1 MCVGPATRPVG
12 VGVGGGLE
20 WAGWGRRGAVRGG
33 EGADGAEGK
42 AGRSAAG
49 GAGVGWWVGRGG
61 APYTPCIPV
70 PHAHHAHHVP
80 HARQVRA
87 KVIEGRDCF
96 QDHTCYEDIPAATIM
111 FDQGNTSDF
120 GHGVASGHFKLWTA
134 EDLGAN
140 PNGLES
146 ACPISLRTF
155 TSSGFIA
162 IYQAPLPPSPA
173 PPHPEHP
180 ASVVL
185 PAGWTHGGQGDEAN
199 DLEESKQ

>member
-1 MCVGPATRPVG
+1 MGRRERRGG
-12 VGVGGGLE
+12 VRQAGEGGG
-20 WAGWGRRGAVRGG
+20 GG
-33 EGADGAEGK
+33 G
-42 AGRSAAG
+42 
-49 GAGVGWWVGRGG
+49 GRGG

-80 HARQVRA
+80 DARQVRA

-162 IYQAPLPPSPA
+162 IYQAPLPPPLPPSP
-173 PPHPEHP
+173 
-180 ASVVL
+180 L
-185 PAGWTHGGQGDEAN
+185 P
-199 DLEESKQ
+199 